1 MADFGKYFRA
11 YMYMQDILKN
21 DFTYNYITEG
31 LKDGDKGEDKL
42 DGKTNEKVI
51 DMEWVVAIEE
61 TLPYIQKA
69 IDEQRRFIKQV
80 DNVVRVELAKK
91 IGPSLLSTFRSTLT
105 LLPRLR
111 VIW

>member
-80 DNVVRVELAKK
+80 DNVA
-91 IGPSLLSTFRSTLT
+91 PSLLSTFRSTLT

>member
-1 MADFGKYFRA
+1 M
-11 YMYMQDILKN
+11 
-21 DFTYNYITEG
+21 EG
-31 LKDGDKGEDKL
+31 LKDGDKGEDRL

-61 TLPYIQKA
+61 TLPYIRKA

-80 DNVVRVELAKK
+80 DNVVRVELAKRLD
-91 IGPSLLSTFRSTLT
+91 PSRLNTFRSTLT

>member
-1 MADFGKYFRA
+1 M
-11 YMYMQDILKN
+11 
-21 DFTYNYITEG
+21 EG
-31 LKDGDKGEDKL
+31 LKDGDKGEDRL

-80 DNVVRVELAKK
+80 DNVVRVELAKRLA
-91 IGPSLLSTFRSTLT
+91 PSRLNTFRSTLT

>member
-31 LKDGDKGEDKL
+31 LKDGDKGVDKL

-51 DMEWVVAIEE
+51 DI
-61 TLPYIQKA
+61 
-69 IDEQRRFIKQV
+69 
-80 DNVVRVELAKK
+80 LAKFNAFQIWAKNEISK
-91 IGPSLLSTFRSTLT
+91 I
-105 LLPRLR
+105 
-111 VIW
+111 

>member
-1 MADFGKYFRA
+1 M
-11 YMYMQDILKN
+11 
-21 DFTYNYITEG
+21 EG
-31 LKDGDKGEDKL
+31 LKDGDKGEDRL

-61 TLPYIQKA
+61 TLPYIRKA

-80 DNVVRVELAKK
+80 DNVVRVELAKRLV
-91 IGPSLLSTFRSTLT
+91 PSRLNTFRSTLT

>member
-80 DNVVRVELAKK
+80 DNVVRVELAKRLV
-91 IGPSLLSTFRSTLT
+91 PSRLSTFRSTLT

-111 VIW
+111 GIW

>member
-69 IDEQRRFIKQV
+69 IDEQRRFIK
-80 DNVVRVELAKK
+80 RLTMLLELSLQKRLA
-91 IGPSLLSTFRSTLT
+91 PSRLSTFRSTLT